1 MAKYYYDTLTPT
13 DYGFLVHESPK
24 EHMHVTGLAT
34 FTSGPLAQDG
44 GVDFAKLKKAVADV
58 LHRVP
63 MYRQKLMWV
72 EEEKTSLLGKATSW
86 VQPNTQ
92 YPPVWVDDEHFD
104 IDYHVRHTSLP
115 RPGSDEQLK
124 TMLGQIMSQ
133 QLDRAKPLWEV
144 YIVEGLAD
152 GGFACITKMHHCMVD
167 GESGIDLT
175 AVLMHIDPNHVPE
188 DGPPHRPRK
197 APTQEELRAEIRK
210 AKFRKP
216 WKVVK
221 DLKAFSKQSD
231 GVGQEILERTKAVGE
246 MLGGSMAI
254 KRVESPINGESSAQR
269 IYEWLDLPLDDVKKT
284 AKSAG
289 ATINDVVLAT
299 VTGAVRDYCG
309 SRGFDLNNEP
319 FRVSAPVSMRKHSGK
334 KVGEGEMGNEVTQ
347 WTVPLPIHERSRR
360 KQLATI
366 HEETVAMKDS
376 KVVLATQTITSI
388 MSLHPPLIG
397 AMMSQA
403 TVAVNTVV
411 TNMPGPQFAL
421 YQCGAEMQVARP
433 CVPLNSG
440 LGLVIGVLSYNGTI
454 SFGLTGDPAIMDDLA
469 EFREALQKSFSTLA
483 RSVAKAQVAEAAN
496 AKPKAQAVKK
506 APAKARKAPA
516 KAKKAPIKNKKAAVK
531 PKSKTP
537 ASRKQTAASR
547 KKTS

>member
-13 DYGFLVHESPK
+13 DYGFLVHESPT

-34 FTSGPLAQDG
+34 FSAGPLAQNG
-44 GVDFAKLKKAVADV
+44 GVDFEKLKKAVADV

-63 MYRQKLMWV
+63 KYRQKLMWV
-72 EEEKTSLLGKATSW
+72 EEEKTSLLGKVSSW
-86 VQPNTQ
+86 VQPNTE

-104 IDYHVRHTSLP
+104 IDYHVRHSSLP
-115 RPGSDEQLK
+115 HPGSDEQLK
-124 TMLGQIMSQ
+124 TLLGQIMSQ
-133 QLDRAKPLWEV
+133 QLDRSKPLWEV
-144 YIVEGLAD
+144 YIVEGLAE

-175 AVLMHIDPNHVPE
+175 AVLMHIDPKHVPE
-188 DGPPHRPRK
+188 DGPAYRPRK
-197 APTQEELRAEIRK
+197 APSQEELRKEMRREQ
-210 AKFRKP
+210 FRRP

-221 DLKAFSKQSD
+221 DLQEFSKQADS
-231 GVGQEILERTKAVGE
+231 VSQEILERTRAVGE
-246 MLGGSMAI
+246 MLTGSLGT
-254 KRVESPINGESSAQR
+254 KRVESPINGQSSAQR

-289 ATINDVVLAT
+289 ATVNDVVLAT

-309 SRGFDLNNEP
+309 GRGFDLDNEP
-319 FRVSAPVSMRKHSGK
+319 FRVSAPVSMRKHTGK
-334 KVGEGEMGNEVTQ
+334 KTEEGEMGNEVAQ
-347 WTVPLPIHERSRR
+347 WTVPLPVNERSRR

-366 HEETVAMKDS
+366 HADTVAMKDS
-376 KVVLATQTITSI
+376 NAILATQTITSI

-397 AMMSQA
+397 ALMNQA

-421 YQCGAEMQVARP
+421 YQCGAEMKVARP

-469 EFREALQKSFSTLA
+469 EFREALDNSFKSLA
-483 RSVAKAQVAEAAN
+483 RSVAKAAAAEAAKSEPVARKKTPV
-496 AKPKAQAVKK
+496 AKKK
-506 APAKARKAPA
+506 APAKMKAPA
-516 KAKKAPIKNKKAAVK
+516 KKKAAARKTAGKSTRAK
-531 PKSKTP
+531 PARKSP
-537 ASRKQTAASR
+537 ARPRKAS
-547 KKTS
+547 S